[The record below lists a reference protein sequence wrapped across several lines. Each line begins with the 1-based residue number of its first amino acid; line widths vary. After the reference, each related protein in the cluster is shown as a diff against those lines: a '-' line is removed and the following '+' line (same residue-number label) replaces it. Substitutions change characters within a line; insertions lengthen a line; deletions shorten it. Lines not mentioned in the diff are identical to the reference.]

1 MERIRVVIADDES
14 LITMDLR
21 EMLNN
26 LGYLVVGEAGDGRS
40 AVNLARELR
49 PDVVLMDIKMPD
61 MDGIEAAS
69 VLTAERIAPVVLL
82 TAFSQRDLVERAK
95 EAGVVGYLVKPIQ
108 EADLAPA
115 IEIALSRF
123 REFQEMEKEVDDLQD
138 QLETRKMV
146 DRAKGILMDA
156 QGLTEA
162 GAFRRIQKM
171 SMNTRKPMKE
181 IAQAI
186 ILTHEAGGSAQRC
199 YTRSASSFRWA
210 GARRCAARDTV
221 RRVYKG
227 ARRYGASAA
236 SVWAASYSSA
246 VINSPP
252 CTSVSTTLRF

>member
-1 MERIRVVIADDES
+1 VNELERTRVVIADDES
-14 LITMDLR
+14 IICMDLR

-40 AVNLARELR
+40 AVSLARELR

-61 MDGIEAAS
+61 MDGIEAAKA
-69 VLTAERIAPVVLL
+69 LTAERIAPVVLL

-123 REFQEMEKEVDDLQD
+123 VEFRELEKEVDSLQD
-138 QLETRKMV
+138 QLETRKLV
-146 DRAKGILMDA
+146 DRAKGILMDS

-162 GAFRRIQKM
+162 AAFRRIQKM
-171 SMNTRKPMKE
+171 SMNTRKSMKE

-186 ILTHEAGGSAQRC
+186 ILTHDAGDE
-199 YTRSASSFRWA
+199 T
-210 GARRCAARDTV
+210 
-221 RRVYKG
+221 
-227 ARRYGASAA
+227 
-236 SVWAASYSSA
+236 
-246 VINSPP
+246 
-252 CTSVSTTLRF
+252 

>member
-1 MERIRVVIADDES
+1 MERVRVIIADDES
-14 LITMDLR
+14 IICMDLR

-61 MDGIEAAS
+61 MDGIEAAKL
-69 VLTAERIAPVVLL
+69 LTQERIAPVVLL
-82 TAFSQRDLVERAK
+82 TAFSQRDLVERAR

-115 IEIALSRF
+115 VEIALARFQEF
-123 REFQEMEKEVDDLQD
+123 RELEKEVDDLQD
-138 QLETRKMV
+138 QLETRKLV

-162 GAFRRIQKM
+162 AAFRRIQKM
-171 SMNTRKPMKE
+171 SMNTRKSMKE

-186 ILTHEAGGSAQRC
+186 ILTHEAGG
-199 YTRSASSFRWA
+199 
-210 GARRCAARDTV
+210 
-221 RRVYKG
+221 
-227 ARRYGASAA
+227 
-236 SVWAASYSSA
+236 
-246 VINSPP
+246 
-252 CTSVSTTLRF
+252 

>member
-1 MERIRVVIADDES
+1 LERIRVVIADDES
-14 LITMDLR
+14 IICMDLR
-21 EMLNN
+21 EMLSN

-61 MDGIEAAS
+61 MDGIEAARI
-69 VLTAERIAPVVLL
+69 LTEERVAPVVLL

-123 REFQEMEKEVDDLQD
+123 QEFRELEKEVDNLAD
-138 QLETRKMV
+138 QLETRKLV
-146 DRAKGILMDA
+146 DRAKGILMDT

-162 GAFRRIQKM
+162 AAFRRIQKM
-171 SMNTRKPMKE
+171 SMNTRKSMKE

-186 ILTHEAGGSAQRC
+186 VLTHEVGG
-199 YTRSASSFRWA
+199 
-210 GARRCAARDTV
+210 
-221 RRVYKG
+221 
-227 ARRYGASAA
+227 
-236 SVWAASYSSA
+236 
-246 VINSPP
+246 
-252 CTSVSTTLRF
+252 